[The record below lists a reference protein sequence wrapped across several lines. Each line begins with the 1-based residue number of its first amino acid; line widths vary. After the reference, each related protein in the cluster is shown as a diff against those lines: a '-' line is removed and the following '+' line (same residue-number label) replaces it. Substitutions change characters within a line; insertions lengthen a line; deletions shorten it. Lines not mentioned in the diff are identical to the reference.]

1 MDREGGIGR
10 GTGREVD
17 REGGIGRGT
26 GREGWGGG
34 QGGRD
39 GEGGIG
45 RGD

>member
-26 GREGWGGG
+26 GREG
-34 QGGRD
+34 
-39 GEGGIG
+39 
-45 RGD
+45 